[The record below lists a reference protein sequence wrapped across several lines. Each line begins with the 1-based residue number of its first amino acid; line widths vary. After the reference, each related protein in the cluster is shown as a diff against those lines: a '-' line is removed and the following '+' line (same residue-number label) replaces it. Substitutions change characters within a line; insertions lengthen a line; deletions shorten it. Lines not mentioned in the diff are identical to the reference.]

1 MHFRQKGE
9 TIMTKTK
16 KEQKRKE
23 FKTRSHKRKRLN
35 IRFNDFKVKMV
46 MVTAAILLIPSL
58 TIGLLASNSA
68 KTGVET
74 QLKQSTSQSVASINE
89 LINTMMKPKVHDAE
103 YFAKGINYEKI
114 VNEREDVLKSFN
126 EYLTLH
132 PEVSQIYFATKE
144 GEYINFPMKEMPSDY
159 DPRTR
164 PWYEPAINA
173 KGKAVIN
180 QPNLSI
186 GTGKM
191 VTSISAE
198 AADGSGV
205 IGIDLDLS
213 NFKSQV
219 ETIKIGEE
227 GYAILLDKNKHYILH
242 PTFEAGREV
251 KEEFNLKMYEADK
264 NAYDFPF
271 QGKAKYLQYTTNELT
286 GWKIAGTLYYSETD
300 SIMNTITFTTM
311 MAAGICLVIGGLFIF
326 FMIRSIVK
334 PIALL
339 VKQAGYV
346 SEGDLTQEIIIKS
359 EDEIGQLGMAFQ
371 AMQTKLRSLI
381 QDVRTSAEH
390 VATSSGELTM
400 SAEQT
405 SRASEQVSEAV
416 QEIASG
422 AEKQTIGLEQN
433 SNALEE
439 IANGVTLI
447 AERSSAVAD
456 LARLSSTQAEEGG
469 KSLQQAGDQM
479 QSIYESVGTSNE
491 TLQVLYK
498 RSQEIGEITQAISEI
513 ANQTN
518 LLALNAAIEAARA
531 GEHGSGFAVV
541 ADEVRKLAEQSA
553 ESTKQISALIT
564 LVQQD
569 TGSAVQTMNKV
580 TAEVQEGLNIT
591 EVTTQKVEATL
602 ANIKETTPQ
611 IEEIAATAEQISASV
626 QQITS
631 TANEL
636 ASIAVGNAA
645 TSEEVAASA
654 EEQLASM
661 EEISASAQTLS
672 DMAAQL
678 KKTIGAFKL

>member
-1 MHFRQKGE
+1 MHFKQKGE
-9 TIMTKTK
+9 TIMTKIK
-16 KEQKRKE
+16 KEHKRKE
-23 FKTRSHKRKRLN
+23 NKRKRLN

-46 MVTAAILLIPSL
+46 MVTVAILLIPSL
-58 TIGLLASNSA
+58 TIGFLASTSA
-68 KTGVET
+68 RNGVEH
-74 QLKQSTSQSVASINE
+74 QLKDNTSQSVISINE
-89 LINTMMKPKVHDAE
+89 LINIMMKPKLHDVE
-103 YFAKGINYEKI
+103 YFAKAISYEKI
-114 VNEREDVLKSFN
+114 SNEREDVLKSFN

-144 GEYINFPMKEMPSDY
+144 GEYINFPVKEMPADY
-159 DPRTR
+159 DARIR
-164 PWYEPAINA
+164 PWYKDATVA
-173 KGKAVIN
+173 KGNGVIS
-180 QPNLSI
+180 QPNASI

-191 VTSISAE
+191 VTTLSAE
-198 AADGSGV
+198 TADGSGV

-213 NFKSQV
+213 NFKNQV
-219 ETIKIGEE
+219 GTIKIGEN

-300 SIMNTITFTTM
+300 SIMNSITFTTM
-311 MAAGICLVIGGLFIF
+311 MAAGVCLVIGGLFITL
-326 FMIRSIVK
+326 MIRSIVR
-334 PIALL
+334 PISSL

-346 SEGDLTQEIIIKS
+346 SEGDLTQEIEVKT
-359 EDEIGQLGMAFQ
+359 EDEIGQLGIAFQ
-371 AMQTKLRSLI
+371 RMQEKLRLLI
-381 QDVRTSAEH
+381 QDVSTSVGH
-390 VATSSGELTM
+390 VATASSELTI
-400 SAEQT
+400 SSEQT
-405 SRASEQVSEAV
+405 SRASEQVAEAV

-422 AEKQTIGLEQN
+422 AEKQTAGLEQN

-439 IANGVTLI
+439 IANGVALI

-491 TLQVLYK
+491 TLQILYK

-553 ESTKQISALIT
+553 ASTKQISALIT

-591 EVTTQKVEATL
+591 GVTTQKVEATL
-602 ANIKETTPQ
+602 SNIKETTPQ

-645 TSEEVAASA
+645 TTEEVAASA

-661 EEISASAQTLS
+661 EEISASAQMLS
-672 DMAAQL
+672 EMAIQF
-678 KKTIGAFKL
+678 KKTIGAFKI